1 MIHILSETLRAPLRR
16 RAPENESVFDI
27 YIYTALEELSESRF
41 ERAKNRDSLGVEA
54 NGFSRKSPQ
63 NQNLAI
69 ETIDNKMLSKIA
81 RFEHLV
87 GKRLKVRIDG
97 ANGVKRESLYF
108 TSDQVSM

>member
-1 MIHILSETLRAPLRR
+1 M
-16 RAPENESVFDI
+16 FDI

-41 ERAKNRDSLGVEA
+41 ERAKNRDSLGMEA
-54 NGFSRKSPQ
+54 DGFSRKSPQ
-63 NQNLAI
+63 IQDLAI

-87 GKRLKVRIDG
+87 GQGLKVRIDG
-97 ANGVKRESLYF
+97 ANGVKSESLYF